1 MPPVTA
7 VRTPDA
13 AEVEAAAAA
22 IVDAFASTDGERYFA
37 AFADDASFVF
47 HTEPTR
53 LDSRAAYERLWST
66 WVESGWRVVSCASS
80 EPLVQPMPGGAV
92 FSHTVD
98 TTVETAEGRESY
110 RERESIVFAVDGDRL
125 VAVHEHLSPLA

>member
-1 MPPVTA
+1 MTA

-80 EPLVQPMPGGAV
+80 EPLVQPVPGGAV